1 MPNAAYISLLSAQ
14 SATEYPN
21 LALGNADRIRNWA
34 TDLTKTSYTGTF
46 SSLVHNL
53 PATAIVVD
61 KGTNEI
67 SMVILNGATTYVK
80 F

>member
-1 MPNAAYISLLSAQ
+1 MANAAYISLLSAQ
-14 SATEYPN
+14 SATEYLN
-21 LALGNADRIRNWA
+21 LALGNAVRIRNWA

-46 SSLVHNL
+46 TSLVHNVS
-53 PATAIVVD
+53 ATAIVVD